1 MDIGVI
7 TSLPVTSD
15 WPRMKSGSLGFFLG
29 CSYNTLVTMEPI
41 AEAYNVICVN
51 YNIHVRELFFIDPD
65 CFSFSILCSN
75 ERENLSV
82 RNVIRQQRV
91 EGRKRE
97 RRKEKR

>member
-1 MDIGVI
+1 
-7 TSLPVTSD
+7 
-15 WPRMKSGSLGFFLG
+15 
-29 CSYNTLVTMEPI
+29 MEPI

-51 YNIHVRELFFIDPD
+51 YNIHVRELFLIDPD

-82 RNVIRQQRV
+82 RNVIGQQRV

-97 RRKEKR
+97 RRKEKDDDHIISGPFCNPSRFFLGFGGRKRREGCVEMRQLSR